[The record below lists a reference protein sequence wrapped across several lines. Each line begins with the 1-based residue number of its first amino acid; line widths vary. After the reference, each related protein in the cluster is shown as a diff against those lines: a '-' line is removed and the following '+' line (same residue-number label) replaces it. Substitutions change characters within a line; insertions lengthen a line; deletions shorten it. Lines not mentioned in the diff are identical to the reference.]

1 MILKKLLRLKKQQI
15 GFLLLC
21 LLFVLFAN
29 PTAKIDTDKID
40 TTLKVSTLLPCYT
53 GCPGQYGATAFY
65 DFKLQ
70 ECWSCPKG
78 YSPTLEGVYSR
89 RACKQYTYGL
99 YADARRLG
107 KLACGDLPIAF
118 Q

>member
-1 MILKKLLRLKKQQI
+1 MILRKLTLLKKQQ
-15 GFLLLC
+15 LLILLPC
-21 LLFVLFAN
+21 LLFLLFVTPAS
-29 PTAKIDTDKID
+29 KVDKPI
-40 TTLKVSTLLPCYT
+40 KSSTILPCYT
-53 GCPGQYGATAFY
+53 GCPDEYGSTAFY

-89 RACKQYTYGL
+89 RACKQYKYGL

-107 KLACGDLPIAF
+107 RLVCGELLIAKK
-118 Q
+118 

>member
-1 MILKKLLRLKKQQI
+1 LRKLLRLKKKQVGI
-15 GFLLLC
+15 LFPC
-21 LLFVLFAN
+21 FLFVLFVTPA
-29 PTAKIDTDKID
+29 AKVD
-40 TTLKVSTLLPCYT
+40 TTLKVSALIPCYT
-53 GCPGQYGATAFY
+53 GCPGQYGSTAFY